1 MFKEVLLTMHTMV
14 AIITLHIIIWMMIV
28 VKNKK
33 LNPLALR
40 KLSVIVLAGMVV
52 TWVVAGYWY
61 VVFYGDD
68 KQVIIKS
75 SWNLAH
81 KFFMETKEHIFFISL
96 ILAFYLPFVTF
107 LNDLKENE
115 MAKKLIF
122 SILSILLILTLYID
136 LAGVIIAKGAK
147 EGYIQQLTKEKID
160 ATK

>member
-96 ILAFYLPFVTF
+96 VLSLYLPFVA
-107 LNDLKENE
+107 LSNNLKENLQ
-115 MAKKLIF
+115 AKKLMF
-122 SILSILLILTLYID
+122 SILSMLLILTIYVDI
-136 LAGVIIAKGAK
+136 AGVIIAKGAK
-147 EGYIQQLTKEKID
+147 EGYIQKVTKEITD
-160 ATK
+160 ARK